1 MSRLFARIGL
11 RSVAVVLSV
20 VLTVLVMAVA
30 ILPSA
35 SVADDNHTMN
45 VRGYVYDDHG
55 NKIANADVTV
65 TMYDGETAGVSKT
78 ATSGASP
85 KGYFSVNFA
94 SGEWATGNTILVV
107 AQYKGGLQGSN
118 DTAPPVDGANF
129 YEWENV
135 TLPYEIS
142 QFGNMTGL
150 LVTAGLV
157 GVVACVAL
165 VWRRTAK

>member
-1 MSRLFARIGL
+1 MSEWFAQIGL
-11 RSVAVVLSV
+11 RSAVVVLSV
-20 VLTVLVMAVA
+20 VLTVLVLAVA

-35 SVADDNHTMN
+35 SVADDNHTMQ

-65 TMYDGETAGVSKT
+65 TMYNGLIPGVSKA
-78 ATSGASP
+78 ATSSASP
-85 KGYFSVNFA
+85 IGYFSVNFA

-107 AQYKGGLQGSN
+107 AQHQGGLQGSN
-118 DTAPPVDGANF
+118 DTAPAVDGANF

-135 TLPYEIS
+135 TLPYEIP
-142 QFGNMTGL
+142 QFGNTTGL

-157 GVVACVAL
+157 GVVASVAL